1 MLRNDVAA
9 KRRTFAMIG
18 VSRRVTR
25 TSVNPEELLLR
36 VHGRITGQSVCDT
49 YMDVSILI
57 ISTTPEI

>member
-1 MLRNDVAA
+1 
-9 KRRTFAMIG
+9 MIG

-36 VHGRITGQSVCDT
+36 VHGRITGQAYADA
-49 YMDVSILI
+49 YMDASILI